1 MKFKIKRKMSNSKSD
16 SHLSI
21 ELDLL
26 DVTFLIHIGGG
37 MRRGYRGMVDNWDA
51 EGRGGRGR
59 SWHRAVTQTG
69 AQEREAGEQDN
80 LGIGSSS

>member
-1 MKFKIKRKMSNSKSD
+1 MKPKIKRKMINYKS

-37 MRRGYRGMVDNWDA
+37 VRRGHRGMVDNRDA

>member
-1 MKFKIKRKMSNSKSD
+1 MSNTKSSD
-16 SHLSI
+16 LSI

-26 DVTFLIHIGGG
+26 NVTFLIHIGGG
-37 MRRGYRGMVDNWDA
+37 VRHGCRGMVDNRDA

-69 AQEREAGEQDN
+69 AQEREAGEKDD

>member
-1 MKFKIKRKMSNSKSD
+1 MKSKIKRKMSNSKSD

-37 MRRGYRGMVDNWDA
+37 MRRGYRGMVDNRDA
-51 EGRGGRGR
+51 KGRGGRGR

>member
-1 MKFKIKRKMSNSKSD
+1 MKPKIKRKMINYKS

-37 MRRGYRGMVDNWDA
+37 GRRGYRGMVDNRDA

-69 AQEREAGEQDN
+69 AQEREAGEQDD
-80 LGIGSSS
+80 LRIGSSS